1 MCIEIHVCKC
11 IRGIHTQLVSTMCVI
26 LMMQAHQWP
35 QTIPKTMDTICGTKS
50 YSKKSFI
57 LFTPVHRNTNWFWL
71 AILIAWTDQVSKS
84 GTLPKVCLTLIFE
97 IAFNWER

>member
-35 QTIPKTMDTICGTKS
+35 QTIPKTLDTICGTKS
-50 YSKKSFI
+50 YSKKA
-57 LFTPVHRNTNWFWL
+57 LFYLRQYIETQ
-71 AILIAWTDQVSKS
+71 IGS
-84 GTLPKVCLTLIFE
+84 GLPY
-97 IAFNWER
+97 